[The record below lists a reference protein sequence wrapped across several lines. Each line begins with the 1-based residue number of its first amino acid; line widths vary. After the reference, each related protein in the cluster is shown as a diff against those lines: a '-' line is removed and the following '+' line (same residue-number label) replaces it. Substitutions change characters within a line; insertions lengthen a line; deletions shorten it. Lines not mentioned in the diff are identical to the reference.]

1 MISVDAAFMMAHPA
15 HGLALV
21 GGLGLAPKAPGTV
34 GALAGIPLGLLLALL
49 PPMAAALL
57 VVAGFALGVWAC
69 GVTARHAG
77 VHDHGAIVID
87 ETWATAAVIAFAPPG
102 WLAVLI
108 GFAAFR
114 LFDIA
119 KPWPVGL
126 IDRTVPGGLGIML
139 DDAAAALYAGLVLVL
154 MRWMGWL

>member
-1 MISVDAAFMMAHPA
+1 MIRVDGAFLTAHPA
-15 HGLALV
+15 HVLALV

-34 GALAGIPLGLLLALL
+34 GALAGIPLGLALAMV
-49 PPMAAALL
+49 PPVVAALL
-57 VVAGFALGVWAC
+57 LAGGFALGVWAC
-69 GVTARHAG
+69 GLTARHAG

-102 WLAVLI
+102 WLAVLV

-119 KPWPVGL
+119 KPWPVGA
-126 IDRTVPGGLGIML
+126 IDRRVHGGFGIML
-139 DDAAAALYAGLVLVL
+139 DDAVAALYAGLVLAGL
-154 MRWMGWL
+154 RWAGWI